1 MTDQITLKEALELVE
16 FERVPAGWRV
26 KNVFGDVSD
35 SVCGNVGGSVRGD
48 VWGSVRGDVWGS
60 VRGDVRGNVQ
70 GSVGGTIKGRRWGFV
85 ETPREKLKRLI
96 EEGAGKDELLAAID
110 QLEDSDG

>member
-35 SVCGNVGGSVRGD
+35 SVCGNVG
-48 VWGSVRGDVWGS
+48 GSVRGDVWGS